1 MIRIKGK
8 QLNIIGGFLGWL
20 WLAIVVI
27 PVYYILVTSIRDQN
41 DLFSQN
47 PLSLPSHVTFDA
59 YRRVFQNDFLKYIWN
74 SIFVTVVTVAIILLV
89 SFMVAY
95 MIVRRNDKWSRR
107 VYRFIITGLAIP
119 MQAVIIPVYYIII
132 RIGLYDT
139 LWALILPSAAFAIP
153 ISVMILINFLRD
165 IPQSLFEAM
174 SVDGAS
180 EFRTMTKL
188 AIPMVRP
195 AIITVAIYDGLN
207 VWNGFLF
214 PLILTQSAGNRVI
227 PLSLWLFQ
235 GQFTVDTPG
244 ILAAVVIS
252 VLPILTAYI
261 FGRRQMIAGL
271 TAGFSK

>member
-8 QLNIIGGFLGWL
+8 QINIVGGLLGWV
-20 WLAIVVI
+20 WLAVVVV
-27 PVYYILVTSIRDQN
+27 PVYYILVTSVRNQN
-41 DLFSQN
+41 DMFSQN
-47 PLSLPSHVTFDA
+47 LLSLPSHVTFGA
-59 YRRVFQNDFLKYIWN
+59 YRKVFQNHFLRYIWN
-74 SIFVTVVTVAIILLV
+74 SVFVTVVTVAIILLV
-89 SFMVAY
+89 TFMVAY

-107 VYRFIITGLAIP
+107 VYKFIITGLAIP
-119 MQAVIIPVYYIII
+119 MQAVIIPVYYLII

-153 ISVMILINFLRD
+153 ISVMILTNFLRD

-180 EFRTMTKL
+180 EFMTMTKL

-195 AIITVAIYDGLN
+195 AIVTVAIYDGLN

-214 PLILTQSAGNRVI
+214 PLILTQSADNRVI

-244 ILAAVVIS
+244 ILAAVVLS

-261 FGRRQMIAGL
+261 FGRKQMVAGL

>member
-8 QLNIIGGFLGWL
+8 QINIAGGLLGWI
-20 WLAIVVI
+20 WLAVVVV
-27 PVYYILVTSIRDQN
+27 PVYYILVTSVRNQN

-59 YRRVFQNDFLKYIWN
+59 YRSVFQNHFLRYIWN
-74 SIFVTVVTVAIILLV
+74 SVFVTVVTVAIILLV
-89 SFMVAY
+89 TFMVAY

-107 VYRFIITGLAIP
+107 VYKFIITGLAIP
-119 MQAVIIPVYYIII
+119 MQAVIIPVYYLII

-153 ISVMILINFLRD
+153 ISVMILTNFLRD

-180 EFRTMTKL
+180 EFMTMTKL
-188 AIPMVRP
+188 AVPMVRP

-214 PLILTQSAGNRVI
+214 PLILTQSADNRVI

-261 FGRRQMIAGL
+261 FGRKQMVAGL

>member
-8 QLNIIGGFLGWL
+8 QINIVGGLLGWV
-20 WLAIVVI
+20 WLAVVVV
-27 PVYYILVTSIRDQN
+27 PVYYILVTSVRNQN
-41 DLFSQN
+41 DMFSQN
-47 PLSLPSHVTFDA
+47 LLSLPSHITFGA
-59 YRRVFQNDFLKYIWN
+59 YRKVFQNHFLRYIWN
-74 SIFVTVVTVAIILLV
+74 SVFVTVVTVAIILLV
-89 SFMVAY
+89 TFMVAY

-107 VYRFIITGLAIP
+107 VYKFIITGLAIP
-119 MQAVIIPVYYIII
+119 MQAVIIPVYYLII

-153 ISVMILINFLRD
+153 ISVMILTNFLRD

-180 EFRTMTKL
+180 EFMTMTKL

-195 AIITVAIYDGLN
+195 AIVTVAIYDGLN

-214 PLILTQSAGNRVI
+214 PLILTQSADNRVI

-244 ILAAVVIS
+244 ILAAVVLS

-261 FGRRQMIAGL
+261 FGRKQMVAGL

>member
-8 QLNIIGGFLGWL
+8 QINIVGGLLGWV
-20 WLAIVVI
+20 WLAVVVV
-27 PVYYILVTSIRDQN
+27 PVYYILVTSVRNQN
-41 DLFSQN
+41 DMFSQN
-47 PLSLPSHVTFDA
+47 LLSLPSHITFGA
-59 YRRVFQNDFLKYIWN
+59 YRKVFQNHFLRYIWN
-74 SIFVTVVTVAIILLV
+74 SVFVTVVTVAIILLV
-89 SFMVAY
+89 TFMVAY

-107 VYRFIITGLAIP
+107 VYKFIITGLAIP
-119 MQAVIIPVYYIII
+119 MQAVIIPVYYLII

-153 ISVMILINFLRD
+153 ISVMILTNFLRD

-180 EFRTMTKL
+180 EFMTMTKL
-188 AIPMVRP
+188 AVPMVRP

-214 PLILTQSAGNRVI
+214 PLILTQSADNRVI

-244 ILAAVVIS
+244 ILAAVVLS

-261 FGRRQMIAGL
+261 FGRKQMVAGL

>member
-8 QLNIIGGFLGWL
+8 QINIAGGLLGWI
-20 WLAIVVI
+20 WLAVVVV
-27 PVYYILVTSIRDQN
+27 PVYYILVTSVRNQN

-47 PLSLPSHVTFDA
+47 PLSLPSHVTFGA
-59 YRRVFQNDFLKYIWN
+59 YRKVFQNHFLRYIWN
-74 SIFVTVVTVAIILLV
+74 SVFVTVVTVAIILLV
-89 SFMVAY
+89 TFMVAY

-107 VYRFIITGLAIP
+107 VYKFIITGLAIP
-119 MQAVIIPVYYIII
+119 MQAVIIPVYYLII

-153 ISVMILINFLRD
+153 ISVMILTNFLRD

-180 EFRTMTKL
+180 EFTTMTKL
-188 AIPMVRP
+188 AVPMVRP

-214 PLILTQSAGNRVI
+214 PLILTQSADNRVI

-261 FGRRQMIAGL
+261 FGRKQLVAGL

>member
-153 ISVMILINFLRD
+153 ISVMILTNFLRD